1 MMAAIGMPKRAA
13 VLLLLVTSAAGAPG
27 DSSSDD
33 STNVYCDEC
42 GGSAT
47 YAETIDTSG
56 TYAKRNVVTN
66 GCPNHYNLCTGKD
79 GTDGCGAVGEEGDG
93 TQATEQDHDF
103 DIPLYPI
110 LATSTTDWPGC
121 VTYEIGVA
129 LNGVP
134 IYGGA
139 VSDDCGWSYGGD
151 CSACILDVEDDDA
164 EWTSFD
170 FCGGHG
176 RCLGSDCSGYHYH
189 FPPTCLE
196 DQIGSMS
203 DGHSPQV
210 GWSFDGFPVYGPFG
224 PGGVAIA
231 NCGADGAD
239 ATYCQDECGGYA
251 GELSGVDDF
260 TYRYYFSGPLSDLYS
275 LPTDPRPATTDY
287 PFAMAC
293 YKGLARRPV
302 YSERLVWTE
311 ERRTQAARSR
321 TWRPASP
328 NAAAAATATRP
339 PTRRRSRPACST
351 STRPRQRRPRACSA
365 RPATTPPRPTTPAAP
380 TTPPRPTTP
389 AAPTTP
395 ADPTTTAAPAP
406 TTPAAPTTLP
416 ARRVSTPPPSPPSA
430 PRALPSSPRSSSR
443 LQERRDYAPLF

>member
-1 MMAAIGMPKRAA
+1 MMAAIGMPTRAAA

-42 GGSAT
+42 GASAT

-176 RCLGSDCSGYHYH
+176 RCLGSDCSGDHQR
-189 FPPTCLE
+189 PAA
-196 DQIGSMS
+196 
-203 DGHSPQV
+203 
-210 GWSFDGFPVYGPFG
+210 
-224 PGGVAIA
+224 VAIF
-231 NCGADGAD
+231 
-239 ATYCQDECGGYA
+239 ERF
-251 GELSGVDDF
+251 GV
-260 TYRYYFSGPLSDLYS
+260 G
-275 LPTDPRPATTDY
+275 
-287 PFAMAC
+287 
-293 YKGLARRPV
+293 RR
-302 YSERLVWTE
+302 
-311 ERRTQAARSR
+311 
-321 TWRPASP
+321 
-328 NAAAAATATRP
+328 
-339 PTRRRSRPACST
+339 
-351 STRPRQRRPRACSA
+351 
-365 RPATTPPRPTTPAAP
+365 
-380 TTPPRPTTP
+380 
-389 AAPTTP
+389 
-395 ADPTTTAAPAP
+395 
-406 TTPAAPTTLP
+406 
-416 ARRVSTPPPSPPSA
+416 
-430 PRALPSSPRSSSR
+430 
-443 LQERRDYAPLF
+443 

>member
-13 VLLLLVTSAAGAPG
+13 VLLLLVTSAVGAPG

-151 CSACILDVEDDDA
+151 CSACILDVDIGEP
-164 EWTSFD
+164 
-170 FCGGHG
+170 
-176 RCLGSDCSGYHYH
+176 SGE
-189 FPPTCLE
+189 T
-196 DQIGSMS
+196 
-203 DGHSPQV
+203 
-210 GWSFDGFPVYGPFG
+210 
-224 PGGVAIA
+224 
-231 NCGADGAD
+231 
-239 ATYCQDECGGYA
+239 
-251 GELSGVDDF
+251 
-260 TYRYYFSGPLSDLYS
+260 
-275 LPTDPRPATTDY
+275 
-287 PFAMAC
+287 
-293 YKGLARRPV
+293 
-302 YSERLVWTE
+302 
-311 ERRTQAARSR
+311 
-321 TWRPASP
+321 
-328 NAAAAATATRP
+328 
-339 PTRRRSRPACST
+339 
-351 STRPRQRRPRACSA
+351 
-365 RPATTPPRPTTPAAP
+365 
-380 TTPPRPTTP
+380 
-389 AAPTTP
+389 
-395 ADPTTTAAPAP
+395 
-406 TTPAAPTTLP
+406 
-416 ARRVSTPPPSPPSA
+416 
-430 PRALPSSPRSSSR
+430 
-443 LQERRDYAPLF
+443 